1 MYSSASFASD
11 LRVPWLC
18 SSAAMRSP
26 RTGQRSWTAVPRSL
40 HWWLKRLVVA
50 EIRRG
55 FVGDLRGQGCDLRG
69 RCSEPC
75 AGGGRGSRRP
85 KIRGALLANFNDSA
99 VIFEGG
105 APSLCWWRST
115 GLNPSPRLEVSAAIG
130 SKDVAIGG
138 EIGFDTSSSS
148 FTKCNAGISY
158 NKPDFS
164 AVLILWLN
172 TGDAGEMVGD
182 DQAIVPKIP
191 AGPLSF
197 HHSATEKLAK
207 IYAKYQE
214 AADALRYEQL
224 GRKQSQAILERV
236 LYEIEEKAA
245 VIMDEKEEHERFL
258 EVYSVLDQKLQQT
271 LSEHSALEFTIQEL
285 KASLKRQER
294 DYAVSQKEIL
304 TSRSRYPYLAVVLNF
319 SQSWA
324 LYCLVHFYAI
334 TKNELAHMKPLY
346 KFLMFKSIVFLT
358 WWQGVAIALLY
369 AIGRMGIAFVVHLYV
384 FPAKPY
390 EIMGDRISGSVAVLG
405 DYGSVDCP
413 LDPDEV
419 RDSERPTKL
428 RLPQLEAMSG
438 MTIRESVKD
447 VFLGGVFQHFAMKI
461 VNDVKFTVTQ
471 AVNPVENGI
480 TKFN

>member
-1 MYSSASFASD
+1 M
-11 LRVPWLC
+11 
-18 SSAAMRSP
+18 
-26 RTGQRSWTAVPRSL
+26 
-40 HWWLKRLVVA
+40 VA
-50 EIRRG
+50 PL
-55 FVGDLRGQGCDLRG
+55 DQ
-69 RCSEPC
+69 
-75 AGGGRGSRRP
+75 
-85 KIRGALLANFNDSA
+85 
-99 VIFEGG
+99 
-105 APSLCWWRST
+105 
-115 GLNPSPRLEVSAAIG
+115 
-130 SKDVAIGG
+130 
-138 EIGFDTSSSS
+138 
-148 FTKCNAGISY
+148 
-158 NKPDFS
+158 
-164 AVLILWLN
+164 LI
-172 TGDAGEMVGD
+172 
-182 DQAIVPKIP
+182 PHFC
-191 AGPLSF
+191 LSM
-197 HHSATEKLAK
+197 
-207 IYAKYQE
+207 
-214 AADALRYEQL
+214 
-224 GRKQSQAILERV
+224 

-319 SQSWA
+319 SQSWP

-390 EIMGDRISGSVAVLG
+390 EMMGDRISGSVAVIG

-428 RLPQLEAMSG
+428 RLPQPEARSG

-447 VFLGGVFQHFAMKI
+447 VFLGGGEYLSSFLDNKLRKYFYFHSI